1 MSYQSMMLD
10 SMNDGMHEQ
19 NIIKTKSKNV
29 LLFGATQATPDQR
42 SPLTPDKNKEER
54 SVAGTARGFNT
65 NFGTESFSYQ
75 LPPI

>member
-42 SPLTPDKNKEER
+42 SPLTPDNDSINKFR
-54 SVAGTARGFNT
+54 
-65 NFGTESFSYQ
+65 FGELEFVVKQSPGLQ
-75 LPPI
+75 II

>member
-42 SPLTPDKNKEER
+42 SPLTLDNKWI
-54 SVAGTARGFNT
+54 T
-65 NFGTESFSYQ
+65 NLVIFMSITLG
-75 LPPI
+75 

>member
-42 SPLTPDKNKEER
+42 SPLTPDNDR
-54 SVAGTARGFNT
+54 SAQG
-65 NFGTESFSYQ
+65 
-75 LPPI
+75 